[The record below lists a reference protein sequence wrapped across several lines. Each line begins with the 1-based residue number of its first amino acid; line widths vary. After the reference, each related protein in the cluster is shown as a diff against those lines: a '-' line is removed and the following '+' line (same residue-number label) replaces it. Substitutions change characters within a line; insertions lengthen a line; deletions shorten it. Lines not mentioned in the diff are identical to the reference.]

1 MKVKTT
7 KGKWFIDS
15 SGSYL
20 MLPVQ
25 IEQARKVC
33 DTMKDGRQY
42 TAEIKEYREKRS
54 LNANAYFWVLL
65 TKLAAKLNIP
75 KLELYR
81 EFVRGIGNNFYI
93 LLVKTSEL
101 TAVIESWQHNGLGWI
116 ADDLGQCDD
125 EYSHVMFYK
134 GSSTYDTKQMSAL
147 IELVVAECKEQE
159 IETKTPDE
167 IARMV
172 SLWEEEDARTNK
184 SYSNF

>member
-81 EFVRGIGNNFYI
+81 EFIRGIGNNFYI
-93 LLVKTSEL
+93 LLVKTSDL

-125 EYSHVMFYK
+125 EYSYVMFYK

-147 IELVVAECKEQE
+147 IELVVTECKEQE

-172 SLWEEEDARTNK
+172 SLWEAEDARTNK

>member
-7 KGKWFIDS
+7 KAKWFIDS

-25 IEQARKVC
+25 IEQARKIC
-33 DTMKDGRQY
+33 DSMKDGKTY

-75 KLELYR
+75 KIELYR
-81 EFVRGIGNNFYI
+81 EFIRGIGDNFYV
-93 LLVKTSEL
+93 LLVRTSEV
-101 TAVIESWQHNGLGWI
+101 TAVIKSWQHNGLGWI

-125 EYSHVMFYK
+125 EYSYVMFYK
-134 GSSTYDTKQMSAL
+134 GSSTYDTKQMSNL
-147 IELVVAECKEQE
+147 IELAVTECEEQG

-172 SLWEEEDARTNK
+172 SLWEAEDAQTN
-184 SYSNF
+184 